1 MIGTQSDHSLFF
13 HASRKSSY
21 RTTLRPPFTSAG
33 FSLDETDGSSMPR
46 AESGESNSS
55 SSSSLVYNFLSA
67 NEPHFSEVFVPA
79 SCIMPTIEEAGS
91 GA

>member
-1 MIGTQSDHSLFF
+1 LE
-13 HASRKSSY
+13 
-21 RTTLRPPFTSAG
+21 
-33 FSLDETDGSSMPR
+33 ETDDSSMPR

-67 NEPHFSEVFVPA
+67 NDPLLRELLVLN
-79 SCIMPTIEEAGS
+79 SCSMPTIEEAGS